1 MTAPVKPHS
10 PRPAD
15 PWLDL
20 PILIRGGR
28 LINPAT
34 KLDKVCDLLIHSRG
48 IEQIGPRL
56 RPHYDHLLLDAHGLI
71 VAPGFIDPH
80 VHLREPGG
88 EHKETLQSGANA
100 ALAGGFTS
108 LCCMPNTSPA
118 LDTPE
123 LVHFVTRTYPINIRA
138 VAAATKGRK
147 GDELAEIELLARA
160 GAVAFSD
167 DGDGIASP
175 GMMSRVLSA
184 VARTGK
190 AFMQHCQEPSLT
202 RGAAMHAGSISL
214 RLGLAGWPR
223 VAEELMIERDLR
235 LNRSIGCRYHVQHI
249 SSADSVD
256 LVRRARKDGQPV
268 SAEASPHHLLLTH
281 DACDGY
287 NTLAKVNPPLREK
300 SDVQALRQG
309 VADGTISLLATDHAP
324 HSTDE
329 KQLPFEDAPFGLV
342 GLETALPLYA
352 EALVH
357 SGAISWPR
365 LIALLTTQPAR
376 LCGLDSPD
384 QPDGLGPYGLLAK
397 GGRADITLIDP
408 ASRWVID
415 ESCLHGKS
423 KNTPFLGRKVQGR
436 VVGTFSNSVL
446 HYQHALDARLT
457 RSSANAADAAAP
469 QAQAPS
475 TPPRP
480 ARARS

>member
-1 MTAPVKPHS
+1 MTATVKPNS

-34 KLDKVCDLLIHSRG
+34 KLDKVCDLLIHSWG

-56 RPHYDHLLLDAHGLI
+56 RPHHDHHLLDAHGLI

-123 LVHFVTRTYPINIRA
+123 LVDFVTRSYPINIRA

-147 GDELAEIELLARA
+147 GEELAEIELLARA

-256 LVRRARKDGQPV
+256 LVRRARKGGQPV

-309 VADGTISLLATDHAP
+309 VADGTITLLATDHAP

-365 LIALLTTQPAR
+365 LIALLTTEPAR

-384 QPDGLGPYGLLAK
+384 QPDGLGPYGVLAK

-408 ASRWVID
+408 ATRWVID

-475 TPPRP
+475 KPPRP